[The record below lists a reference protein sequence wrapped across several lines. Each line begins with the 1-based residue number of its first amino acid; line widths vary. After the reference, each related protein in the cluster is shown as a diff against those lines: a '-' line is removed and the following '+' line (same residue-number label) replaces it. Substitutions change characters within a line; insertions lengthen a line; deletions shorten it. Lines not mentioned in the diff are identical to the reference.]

1 LVQLPSSEEDDE
13 DEEDPM
19 DDEEEGEGSSYGD
32 EDEEMEVDDE
42 SEIEDDLPAQKLP
55 KKRLQS
61 SDDDEDNGEDIDK
74 ALKQLKQDEVQESK
88 YQEERV
94 SSEIEKAKSIR
105 VQKKIFDQFL
115 HQRILMQRLVT
126 GANRMPS
133 NGVIKAFA
141 KKSEKVDAGLKNSK
155 REIKSYIKDLT
166 RIQKDLFTLSETTV
180 KVKTFPEEDQNNES
194 TTDSLFRIVDHN
206 FSQVVPFVEETIDRW
221 NSRTQ
226 TLKSIN

>member
-1 LVQLPSSEEDDE
+1 MVQLPSSEEDDE

>member
-1 LVQLPSSEEDDE
+1 LPSSEEDDE

-42 SEIEDDLPAQKLP
+42 SEIEDDLPLQKLP

-61 SDDDEDNGEDIDK
+61 SDDDDDEDNGEDIDK

-180 KVKTFPEEDQNNES
+180 KVKTFPEEDQSNES

-206 FSQVVPFVEETIDRW
+206 FSQVVPFAEETIDRW